1 MYTVQ
6 CTVYMHVITK
16 STNTLKRVNFTI
28 DFNIVYTEHIELPEH
43 TYIHIFI
50 VSSSQVS
57 TRIN

>member
-1 MYTVQ
+1 
-6 CTVYMHVITK
+6 MHVITK

-28 DFNIVYTEHIELPEH
+28 DFNIVYTEHIELPKY

-50 VSSSQVS
+50 VTSSQVS